1 MLKLTMNENDVI
13 IMSNNAI
20 LHIDGIF
27 IDPISAD
34 ISIAKDGE
42 VTEYVVH
49 RDDTFKIGT
58 LDVNVISI
66 TRQLRGQLCIML
78 GFDGDRSVLISR
90 HHNFQDNSHLVK
102 TLNKFDD
109 KAGLIQQLQ
118 LLVDYNG

>member
-20 LHIDGIF
+20 LHIDEIF
-27 IDPISAD
+27 TDPISAD

-42 VTEYVVH
+42 ITEYVVH

>member
-1 MLKLTMNENDVI
+1 MLKLTMNTDDVV
-13 IMSNNAI
+13 IMSNNAV
-20 LHIDGIF
+20 LHVDQIY

-90 HHNFQDNSHLVK
+90 HHSFQSNNHLNQ
-102 TLNKFDD
+102 TLKKFND
-109 KAGLIQQLQ
+109 KAGLIEQLE
-118 LLVDYNG
+118 LLINS

>member
-1 MLKLTMNENDVI
+1 MLKLTMNTNDVV
-13 IMSNNAI
+13 IMSNNAV
-20 LHIDGIF
+20 LHVDQIY

-90 HHNFQDNSHLVK
+90 HHSFQPSAHLEQ
-102 TLNKFDD
+102 TLKKLND
-109 KAGLIQQLQ
+109 KAGLIEQLE
-118 LLVDYNG
+118 LLINS